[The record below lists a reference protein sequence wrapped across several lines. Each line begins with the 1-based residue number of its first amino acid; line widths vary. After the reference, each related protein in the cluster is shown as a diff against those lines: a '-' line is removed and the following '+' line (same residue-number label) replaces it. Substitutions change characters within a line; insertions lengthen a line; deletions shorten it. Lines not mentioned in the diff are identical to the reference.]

1 MTDRQTDRRYDL
13 DILRI
18 LLTILV
24 VLGHA
29 SYYTI
34 NTKFGG
40 IHYDQILSDMMIQDA
55 GVHKATSLLTEW
67 IYSFHM
73 PAYFCL
79 SGAVFSLE
87 LKKNRYSSVSKLIR
101 EKAKRLLIPLLFVW
115 FVWNIPIK
123 MLAGY
128 YDGLAHPLMMAVIQI
143 IFPNAVYLW
152 FLEALF
158 FCFIMDYVIEKH
170 IKNVG
175 QQFII
180 VGTLALIG
188 LGFYKYARQIVPFGN
203 PFRWLIWFWTG
214 HFIDDILN
222 ELSKTSKNHGFKSKK
237 RAFVAESFLFALLY
251 EISFCTASVK
261 WILINTVMPF
271 VGIIWI
277 WTFARIIE
285 SALKEEH
292 HKKLLAISQNTYGVY
307 LWAEPL
313 NYLVLSCAM
322 KWFGISVFGT
332 EMGAALI
339 YIVRVVGTVAISV
352 LITNVLRKI
361 RCPIKAY

>member
-1 MTDRQTDRRYDL
+1 
-13 DILRI
+13 
-18 LLTILV
+18 
-24 VLGHA
+24 
-29 SYYTI
+29 
-34 NTKFGG
+34 
-40 IHYDQILSDMMIQDA
+40 
-55 GVHKATSLLTEW
+55 
-67 IYSFHM
+67 
-73 PAYFCL
+73 
-79 SGAVFSLE
+79 
-87 LKKNRYSSVSKLIR
+87 
-101 EKAKRLLIPLLFVW
+101 
-115 FVWNIPIK
+115 
-123 MLAGY
+123 
-128 YDGLAHPLMMAVIQI
+128 
-143 IFPNAVYLW
+143 
-152 FLEALF
+152 
-158 FCFIMDYVIEKH
+158 MDYVIEKH

-313 NYLVLSCAM
+313 NYLVLSCVM

-339 YIVRVVGTVAISV
+339 YIVRVVGTVVISV
-352 LITNVLRKI
+352 LITNMLRKI

>member
-1 MTDRQTDRRYDL
+1 M
-13 DILRI
+13 
-18 LLTILV
+18 
-24 VLGHA
+24 
-29 SYYTI
+29 
-34 NTKFGG
+34 
-40 IHYDQILSDMMIQDA
+40 
-55 GVHKATSLLTEW
+55 
-67 IYSFHM
+67 
-73 PAYFCL
+73 
-79 SGAVFSLE
+79 
-87 LKKNRYSSVSKLIR
+87 
-101 EKAKRLLIPLLFVW
+101 
-115 FVWNIPIK
+115 
-123 MLAGY
+123 
-128 YDGLAHPLMMAVIQI
+128 
-143 IFPNAVYLW
+143 
-152 FLEALF
+152 
-158 FCFIMDYVIEKH
+158 
-170 IKNVG
+170 
-175 QQFII
+175 
-180 VGTLALIG
+180 
-188 LGFYKYARQIVPFGN
+188 
-203 PFRWLIWFWTG
+203 
-214 HFIDDILN
+214 
-222 ELSKTSKNHGFKSKK
+222 
-237 RAFVAESFLFALLY
+237 AESFLFALLY

-285 SALKEEH
+285 SAFKEEH